1 MSKEAFVESIYFDF
15 KDIII
20 YYTCIMVYRYL
31 LKQKS
36 TFYKLVGNGG
46 DVLGKKVCGEA
57 GKPHYYAGC
66 D

>member
-1 MSKEAFVESIYFDF
+1 MGKEAFAESIYFNLEV
-15 KDIII
+15 III
-20 YYTCIMVYRYL
+20 YFTCIMV
-31 LKQKS
+31 QISSETKS

-57 GKPHYYAGC
+57 DKPHYYAGC

>member
-1 MSKEAFVESIYFDF
+1 
-15 KDIII
+15 
-20 YYTCIMVYRYL
+20 MVYRYL